1 MPVVT
6 GKAYWAKLEKP
17 AQKYNT
23 TAQEDTEYCIDLTI
37 DKATRK
43 LLEGLNPSASIK
55 NKKDDRGDFFTFKK
69 NAFNRKGEALPKPRI
84 VDAKTNDISGT
95 LIGNGSDVRV
105 MFRSVEIENVPT
117 MEGKNKFYLDAV
129 QVVDLIPYAKSE
141 DFGEVDGYVA
151 DGAVASTSSEE
162 SAPF

>member
-84 VDAKTNDISGT
+84 VDAKTN
-95 LIGNGSDVRV
+95 
-105 MFRSVEIENVPT
+105 
-117 MEGKNKFYLDAV
+117 EGKNKFYRDAV
-129 QVVDLIPYAKSE
+129 QVVDLVPYAKSE
-141 DFGEVDGYVA
+141 DFGEVDGYGA

>member
-23 TAQEDTEYCIDLTI
+23 TSAEDTEYCIDLTI

-55 NKKDDRGDFFTFKK
+55 NKNDDRGDFFTFKK

-84 VDAKTNDISGT
+84 VDAKKNDIKGT

-105 MFRSVEIENVPT
+105 MFRSVEIENVPS

-129 QVVDLIPYAKSE
+129 QVVDLVPYAQSE
-141 DFGEVDGYVA
+141 EFDEVEGYIA
-151 DGAVASTSSEE
+151 DGAVTGTNSEE